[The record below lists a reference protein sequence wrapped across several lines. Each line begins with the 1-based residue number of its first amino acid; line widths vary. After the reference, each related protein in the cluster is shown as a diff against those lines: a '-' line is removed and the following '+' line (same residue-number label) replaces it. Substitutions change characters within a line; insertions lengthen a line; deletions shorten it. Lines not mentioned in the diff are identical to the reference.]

1 MTPPPPQPPAPQGSS
16 WWRKAVTL
24 LVPAVISGVVG
35 TWARG
40 WFDDDRD
47 RPSDVAERPIVKTPV
62 SGRPGAVSD
71 SASLP
76 IDPDTHCATR
86 VQAVGSVEWTPCA
99 RVTEDSVQFGV
110 VARNAGGRQVLRLR
124 LGYVRTQQ
132 FAPCGAAGS
141 DVTVT
146 VEAGKTMWLT
156 TKGCSVARV
165 HAAVQAQVE
174 VAPSEGSF
182 SEASR
187 SPTLH
192 IQPDGSVKT
201 S

>member
-1 MTPPPPQPPAPQGSS
+1 MA
-16 WWRKAVTL
+16 L
-24 LVPAVISGVVG
+24 LVPAIVSGVVG
-35 TWARG
+35 AWAGG
-40 WFDDDRD
+40 WFDDDHD
-47 RPSDVAERPIVKTPV
+47 RPSDVAERPIVETPV
-62 SGRPGAVSD
+62 SGQPGAVTG

-76 IDPDTHCATR
+76 TDPDTHCATR
-86 VQAVGSVEWTPCA
+86 MQAVGSVEWTPCA
-99 RVTEDSVQFGV
+99 RVTADSVQFGV
-110 VARNAGGRQVLRLR
+110 MAHNAGGRQVLRLR

-132 FAPCGAAGS
+132 FAPCGAADS
-141 DVTVT
+141 DVTAT

-156 TKGCSVARV
+156 SKGCSVARV

-174 VAPSEGSF
+174 VAASESSF

>member
-1 MTPPPPQPPAPQGSS
+1 MA
-16 WWRKAVTL
+16 L
-24 LVPAVISGVVG
+24 LVPAVVSGVVG
-35 TWARG
+35 AWAGG

-47 RPSDVAERPIVKTPV
+47 RPSDVAERPNVETPV
-62 SGRPGAVSD
+62 SGRPGAVTG

-76 IDPDTHCATR
+76 TDPDTHCATR
-86 VQAVGSVEWTPCA
+86 VQAVGPVEWTPCA

-110 VARNAGGRQVLRLR
+110 MARNAGGSQVLRLR

-132 FAPCGAAGS
+132 FAPCGAADS
-141 DVTVT
+141 DVTAT

-174 VAPSEGSF
+174 VAASEGSF

>member
-1 MTPPPPQPPAPQGSS
+1 MA
-16 WWRKAVTL
+16 L
-24 LVPAVISGVVG
+24 LVPAIISGLVG
-35 TWARG
+35 TWAAG

-47 RPSDVAERPIVKTPV
+47 RSSDVAERPSVETAV
-62 SGRPGAVSD
+62 SGRPGAVIGSVP
-71 SASLP
+71 LP
-76 IDPDTHCATR
+76 TDPDTHCATR
-86 VQAVGSVEWTPCA
+86 PQAVGSVVWTPCA

-110 VARNAGGRQVLRLR
+110 MASNAGGRQVLRLR

-132 FAPCGAAGS
+132 FASCGAVDS
-141 DVTVT
+141 YVTAT

-156 TKGCSVARV
+156 TKGCSVPRV

-174 VAPSEGSF
+174 VAPSEGLF
-182 SEASR
+182 SGASR

>member
-1 MTPPPPQPPAPQGSS
+1 MIPAI
-16 WWRKAVTL
+16 V
-24 LVPAVISGVVG
+24 SGVVG
-35 TWARG
+35 AWAQG
-40 WFDDDRD
+40 WFDGDRD
-47 RPSDVAERPIVKTPV
+47 SPAEVAERPVAETPV
-62 SGRPGAVSD
+62 NGRPEAVTGP
-71 SASLP
+71 ASLSA
-76 IDPDTHCATR
+76 DPDTHCATR

-99 RVTEDSVQFGV
+99 RVTKNSVQFGV
-110 VARNAGGRQVLRLR
+110 LVRNAGGRQILRLR
-124 LGYVRTQQ
+124 LGYVRAQQ
-132 FAPCGAAGS
+132 FAPCGAADS
-141 DVTVT
+141 DVTAT
-146 VEAGKTMWLT
+146 VEAGKIMWLT